1 VPLGSCVDLYITA
14 LHVGQLAY
22 KMCAWVKVRAHFL
35 SLLSRDIFLSLSY
48 IRTYT
53 HAHINESG
61 DDEDDELALLAEL
74 AAMRGP
80 RQAEDENNQSAPGGA
95 DGDLSEGAEGRVGRD
110 PLSASAHGQSDSEVA
125 ASSTDPSSDT
135 PVPTDNEH
143 L

>member
-1 VPLGSCVDLYITA
+1 
-14 LHVGQLAY
+14 
-22 KMCAWVKVRAHFL
+22 
-35 SLLSRDIFLSLSY
+35 
-48 IRTYT
+48 
-53 HAHINESG
+53 
-61 DDEDDELALLAEL
+61 
-74 AAMRGP
+74 MRGP